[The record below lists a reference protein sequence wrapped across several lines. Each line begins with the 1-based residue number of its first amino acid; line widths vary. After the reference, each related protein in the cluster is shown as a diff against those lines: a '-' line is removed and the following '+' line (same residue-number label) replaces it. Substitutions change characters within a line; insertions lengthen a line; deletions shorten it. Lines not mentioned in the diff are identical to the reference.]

1 MTECRFHN
9 LMSIS
14 AVECR
19 APWTFASPKRPLLP
33 SPQKEQNSQIQAVS
47 SYFLTPQPPSPTK
60 EEWRNPGITKSLL
73 HSGGFQGC
81 TRIAMPIPR
90 CSLQPRVKLLANGA
104 QVSSSEQEVKD
115 SEDLFI
121 FVTFSLQRS
130 SFPRPQY
137 LPHVSTGT
145 NIPQLSAVSCRLWH
159 QDAMDWRRECP
170 AHSWKVPVEFAD
182 LVWFD
187 NSFLAKV
194 EEQTL
199 QKHQWTP
206 TQSDYRTIG
215 TPDGGC
221 FSVLQMHRPGAKHPE
236 CYPPPA
242 HLIAIYCHIS
252 VNIANKML
260 PILMVDWWSFFS
272 AIIPVPYFNWK
283 NVWSILLGNLD
294 AICSTHIAHAQHEC
308 KLPPS
313 PPPLAQTRVVAA
325 PWSPSNRPTAKWT
338 QTRTQKLTKP
348 FLHFTPAASKAILKF
363 WHERRLS
370 FRKKAPVT
378 DNQKDFSGGNT
389 TKQHGVAK
397 KLDDGWPESE
407 KDVFQA
413 ALRMVVVKDSRWIVG
428 EFYMSYGKIWCEKV
442 RLIKK
447 RIFGKGHQMTCVLQ
461 PQRERGGER

>member
-1 MTECRFHN
+1 MPSTLDICFSKE
-9 LMSIS
+9 
-14 AVECR
+14 A
-19 APWTFASPKRPLLP
+19 TASFTSKRTKFTNPSGFIVLP
-33 SPQKEQNSQIQAVS
+33 
-47 SYFLTPQPPSPTK
+47 YTPTTSPTK
-60 EEWRNPGITKSLL
+60 EEWRNPGIIY
-73 HSGGFQGC
+73 Q
-81 TRIAMPIPR
+81 IPPPFWWLPGLYPHR
-90 CSLQPRVKLLANGA
+90 NADSPLQPPTTGQTPGQWRPSFKFGTRSQRLRRPFYFFHFFTSKELLP
-104 QVSSSEQEVKD
+104 K
-115 SEDLFI
+115 
-121 FVTFSLQRS
+121 T
-130 SFPRPQY
+130 QY
-137 LPHVSTGT
+137 LPHVPTGT

-170 AHSWKVPVEFAD
+170 AHSWKVPVELAD

-272 AIIPVPYFNWK
+272 AVIPVPYFNWK

-313 PPPLAQTRVVAA
+313 PPPLAQARVVAS

-348 FLHFTPAASKAILKF
+348 FRQFTPAASKAILKF

-370 FRKKAPVT
+370 FRKEAPVT

-397 KLDDGWPESE
+397 KKSTSP
-407 KDVFQA
+407 
-413 ALRMVVVKDSRWIVG
+413 
-428 EFYMSYGKIWCEKV
+428 
-442 RLIKK
+442 
-447 RIFGKGHQMTCVLQ
+447 
-461 PQRERGGER
+461 